1 MENGRSETGKKGED
15 AAAQYLEGQG
25 HRILARNWRTGHLEI
40 DIVSEDILGIH
51 FVEVKTRTAPVP
63 ALPEENVTP
72 AKQKKI
78 TAAAG
83 RFLKTMKTGW
93 AKEIYFDVI
102 GVVIDGEQYTITY
115 YPQAYIPIYV

>member
-1 MENGRSETGKKGED
+1 MKDGRSETGKKGED
-15 AAAQYLEGQG
+15 AAAQYLESLG
-25 HRILARNWRTGHLEI
+25 HRILDRNWRSGHLEI

-63 ALPEENVTP
+63 ALPEENVTF

-83 RFLKTMKTGW
+83 RYLMKARSDR
-93 AKEIYFDVI
+93 AKEVFFDVI
-102 GVVIDGEQYTITY
+102 GVVIDGERNTITY

>member
-1 MENGRSETGKKGED
+1 MKDGRSMTGKKGED
-15 AAAQYLEGQG
+15 AAAQYLESLG
-25 HRILARNWRTGHLEI
+25 HRILDRNWRSGHLEI

-63 ALPEENVTP
+63 ALPEENVTF

-83 RFLKTMKTGW
+83 RYLMKAGSDR
-93 AKEIYFDVI
+93 AKEVFFDVI
-102 GVVIDGEQYTITY
+102 GVVIDGERNTITY